1 MITWHDM
8 TPSADSL
15 LLLLLQG
22 GTLMHK
28 VSQSMISPGRQ
39 VYSNAQALGWA
50 LDVACA
56 LQYLHQRSP
65 AVLHRD
71 VKLSNVL
78 LAKQEGGYVAKLSD
92 FGLHV
97 VSSGPTTAAPCYL
110 LKQQQL
116 QQPSSNQALVR
127 CALLSTTVLPC

>member
-1 MITWHDM
+1 MD
-8 TPSADSL
+8 
-15 LLLLLQG
+15 
-22 GTLMHK
+22 K

-39 VYSNAQALGWA
+39 VYSNSQALGWA
-50 LDVACA
+50 LDVASA

-78 LAKQEGGYVAKLSD
+78 LAKDEGGYVAKLSD

-97 VSSGPTTAAPCYL
+97 VRRLAGAVATAAEAAGWGSAVVQNC
-110 LKQQQL
+110 
-116 QQPSSNQALVR
+116 
-127 CALLSTTVLPC
+127 

>member
-1 MITWHDM
+1 LLL
-8 TPSADSL
+8 L

-28 VSQSMISPGRQ
+28 VSQSMISPARQ

-50 LDVACA
+50 LDVASA

-97 VSSGPTTAAPCYL
+97 VSGWPTTAVVMVAQVMTAAGRSTAPAATAAGMHAPAILDVTYYRT
-110 LKQQQL
+110 
-116 QQPSSNQALVR
+116 A
-127 CALLSTTVLPC
+127 

>member
-1 MITWHDM
+1 MAAAQSHEQHDL
-8 TPSADSL
+8 L

-50 LDVACA
+50 LDVASA

-97 VSSGPTTAAPCYL
+97 VSAWLATGAASGL
-110 LKQQQL
+110 LTKQQL
-116 QQPSSNQALVR
+116 QQ
-127 CALLSTTVLPC
+127 

>member
-1 MITWHDM
+1 MKADM
-8 TPSADSL
+8 L
-15 LLLLLQG
+15 LLLLLPQG

-39 VYSNAQALGWA
+39 VYSNAQALAWA
-50 LDVACA
+50 LDVASA
-56 LQYLHQRSP
+56 LQYLHGRSP

-78 LAKQEGGYVAKLSD
+78 LAKEEGAWVAKLSD

-97 VSSGPTTAAPCYL
+97 VSLASWRHRTG
-110 LKQQQL
+110 
-116 QQPSSNQALVR
+116 SSRSMLHEAQSSCKR
-127 CALLSTTVLPC
+127 S

>member
-1 MITWHDM
+1 MD
-8 TPSADSL
+8 
-15 LLLLLQG
+15 
-22 GTLMHK
+22 K

-39 VYSNAQALGWA
+39 VYSNSQALGWA
-50 LDVACA
+50 LDVASA

-78 LAKQEGGYVAKLSD
+78 LAKEEGGYVAKLSD

-97 VSSGPTTAAPCYL
+97 VRRLA
-110 LKQQQL
+110 KQQQL
-116 QQPSSNQALVR
+116 LRALHFQ
-127 CALLSTTVLPC
+127 CHVLITHISKGFQTCSGC